1 VGGARRAEG
10 AGCVTPTAKS
20 FTAEFRAGFIDM
32 APMLLAY
39 APVAMLWG
47 ASAAGKGFSVLEAFL
62 MSALVYAGA
71 SQFVAID
78 MWREPLPIFL
88 MIITIFIVNLRH
100 MLYAASISRH
110 MGQIKSSL
118 HPFLIY
124 VLTDEAWAIAE
135 RRALQGPLSLG
146 YYVGV
151 AVPLWPTWFIF
162 SAIGA
167 FLGKALGDT
176 AVIGLDFAF
185 AAMFISILMGFWKG
199 PRTGG
204 VVAVSGLVAVV
215 AKFYISGGWYILLGG
230 LAGVVAAAL
239 LYSEEKT

>member
-1 VGGARRAEG
+1 MTSP
-10 AGCVTPTAKS
+10 TPKS
-20 FTAEFRAGFIDM
+20 FASEFRAGFIDM

-47 ASAAGKGFSVLEAFL
+47 ASAAGKGLSVLEAFL

-88 MIITIFIVNLRH
+88 MILTIFIVNLRH

-110 MGQIKSSL
+110 MGEIKSSL

-135 RRALQGPLSLG
+135 RRALSGPLSLG
-146 YYVGV
+146 YYAGV

-162 SAIGA
+162 SGVGA
-167 FLGKALGDT
+167 FLGKALGDP

-199 PRTGG
+199 PRTGA
-204 VVAVSGLVAVV
+204 VVAVSGLVAVL
-215 AKFYISGGWYILLGG
+215 AKIYISGGWYILLGG
-230 LAGVVAAAL
+230 LAGVAAAAL
-239 LYSEEKT
+239 LHREGEA

>member
-1 VGGARRAEG
+1 MVRSRRAQL
-10 AGCVTPTAKS
+10 TANSKS
-20 FTAEFRAGFIDM
+20 FATEFRAGFIDM

-47 ASAAGKGFSVLEAFL
+47 ASAAGIGFSVLEAFL

-71 SQFVAID
+71 SQFVAVD
-78 MWREPLPIFL
+78 MWREPLPIVL
-88 MIITIFIVNLRH
+88 MIVTIFIVNLRH

-110 MGQIKSSL
+110 MGEIKSAL
-118 HPFLIY
+118 RPFLIY

-135 RRALQGPLSLG
+135 RRALKGPLSLG

-167 FLGKALGDT
+167 FVGKALGDP

-199 PRTGG
+199 PRTGA
-204 VVAVSGLVAVV
+204 VIAVSGAVAAL
-215 AKFYISGGWYILLGG
+215 AKFYIAGGWYILLGG
-230 LAGVVAAAL
+230 LAGVAAAAAL
-239 LYSEEKT
+239 HSEDEI